1 MYSVYVTAMGE
12 IEDHSQIARFVSSF
26 IANGFDG
33 KVRAGMAMGVV
44 LHSYAVAG
52 QQKMRL
58 CNGIGE

>member
-1 MYSVYVTAMGE
+1 MGE